1 MLRRVYARAED
12 PHDEL
17 LDKIQSWEIVNSL
30 SRRNIFQDYGLVQAC
45 LLLLGWDISGKFL
58 VNNFDDSKMQFTY
71 YV

>member
-17 LDKIQSWEIVNSL
+17 LDKIQSWQIVNSL
-30 SRRNIFQDYGLVQAC
+30 SRQNIFQDYGLVQAC
-45 LLLLGWDISGKFL
+45 LLLLGRDILGKFL
-58 VNNFDDSKMQFTY
+58 VKDFDDSKMQFTY